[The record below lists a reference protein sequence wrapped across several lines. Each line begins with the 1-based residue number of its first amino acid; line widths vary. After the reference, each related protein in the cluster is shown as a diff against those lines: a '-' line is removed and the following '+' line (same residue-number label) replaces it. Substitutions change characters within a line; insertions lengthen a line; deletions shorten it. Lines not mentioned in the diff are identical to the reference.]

1 MELEEGKVVTKG
13 EEGKMFSAG
22 IDLNEETGI
31 RSVNG
36 DAQKWQ
42 EEKDGNVMLDKYNF
56 GIYGCWTKDDKGMLS
71 YVVCSGKGGSK
82 RRSRP
87 NSVFVTQSFSM
98 QS

>member
-1 MELEEGKVVTKG
+1 MGLSESEVMELEEGKVVTKG

-42 EEKDGNVMLDKYNF
+42 EEKMA
-56 GIYGCWTKDDKGMLS
+56 T
-71 YVVCSGKGGSK
+71 
-82 RRSRP
+82 
-87 NSVFVTQSFSM
+87 
-98 QS
+98 